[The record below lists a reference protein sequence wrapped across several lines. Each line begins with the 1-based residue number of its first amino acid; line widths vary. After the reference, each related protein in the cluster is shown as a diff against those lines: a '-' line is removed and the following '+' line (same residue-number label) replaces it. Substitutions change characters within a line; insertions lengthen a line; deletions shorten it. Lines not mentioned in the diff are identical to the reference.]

1 MYERYCK
8 LRDSL
13 GYRDSDVA
21 KGTGITKS
29 TFSDWKNG
37 RSIPKDEK
45 LKKIA
50 LFLDT
55 SVDYLRYGDQA
66 PQYYLNDETAK
77 MAQEIFDN
85 KELRMLFDAARDAAP
100 EDLEAAHTMILALK
114 RKERRNI
121 DD

>member
-114 RKERRNI
+114 RKERKNI

>member
-1 MYERYCK
+1 MYGRYCE

-114 RKERRNI
+114 RKERKNI

>member
-1 MYERYCK
+1 MYERYCE

-13 GYRDSDVA
+13 GYRDSDVSRNKA
-21 KGTGITKS
+21 IFFNFSSFGILRPFFQS
-29 TFSDWKNG
+29 
-37 RSIPKDEK
+37 EK
-45 LKKIA
+45 VDFVMPVPFA
-50 LFLDT
+50 T

-114 RKERRNI
+114 RKERKNI

>member
-1 MYERYCK
+1 MYERYCE

-55 SVDYLRYGDQA
+55 SVGNPSANMDQCRF
-66 PQYYLNDETAK
+66 LFCNDTEHPSTGK
-77 MAQEIFDN
+77 CISDHGTE
-85 KELRMLFDAARDAAP
+85 AAP
-100 EDLEAAHTMILALK
+100 S
-114 RKERRNI
+114 N
-121 DD
+121 

>member
-1 MYERYCK
+1 MK
-8 LRDSL
+8 
-13 GYRDSDVA
+13 A
-21 KGTGITKS
+21 
-29 TFSDWKNG
+29 
-37 RSIPKDEK
+37 EK

-114 RKERRNI
+114 RKERKNI

>member
-1 MYERYCK
+1 MYERYCE
-8 LRDSL
+8 LIDSL

-114 RKERRNI
+114 RKERKNI